1 MFRALGGCVTRL
13 LSLVLLLIILALA
26 WVYRAELGRA
36 WRDLRGVRADTEVSR
51 ELAAF
56 AEARIRAALDGTGP
70 DRIVLTQSELQSLL
84 AYRWSDSLPDYVSA
98 PTVELADGRIRVGA
112 TVPTRIFGVLRDA
125 DEIAP
130 FLPDTAELA
139 ATGQFVPLDAGY
151 VALEVHEITAS
162 RIPLPKRII
171 PAILNGIGRR
181 DRRGLAPDAMA
192 VRLPAGIVA
201 AFVSGDSLV
210 FLRTGAK

>member
-36 WRDLRGVRADTEVSR
+36 WHDLRGDRTAPGVSE
-51 ELAAF
+51 ELAAS
-56 AEARIRAALDGTGP
+56 AEGRIRSALDGTGP
-70 DRIVLTQSELQSLL
+70 DRIVLTQADLQSLL
-84 AYRWSDSLPDYVSA
+84 AYRWADSLPDYVGD
-98 PTVELADGRIRVGA
+98 PTVELVDGRMRVGA
-112 TVPTRIFGVLRDA
+112 TVPTNIFGALREA

-139 ATGQFVPLDAGY
+139 ASGQLVPLDAGY

-171 PAILNGIGRR
+171 PLILDGLGRR
-181 DRRGLAPDAMA
+181 DRTGLARDAMA
-192 VRLPAGIVA
+192 VRLPPGIVA

-210 FLRTGAK
+210 FLRSGAR